1 MMCAVHAVREPFV
14 CVVTKLKKEGKK
26 THCIAMRGVFVL
38 GVVVAVYFFCH
49 THTLGLWAE
58 DKKMHVIKKKKKR
71 KNHHS

>member
-1 MMCAVHAVREPFV
+1 MW
-14 CVVTKLKKEGKK
+14 VVTKLKKEGKK

-58 DKKMHVIKKKKKR
+58 RKKKKKVS
-71 KNHHS
+71 KTLMIL